1 MARYEHL
8 PVYKTAMTMAVYL
21 QETVRRFS
29 RYDKYSLGTDLRDL
43 SREILR
49 LIIRAN
55 SVTEKTVP
63 LARLVVTCDLLK
75 VTLVLA
81 KESRAFQ
88 NFNQFQHAAGLAD
101 ALCRQSQGW
110 LSAAKK
116 TAGTANRQ
124 PMGRRAR

>member
-1 MARYEHL
+1 
-8 PVYKTAMTMAVYL
+8 MTMAVYV

-29 RYDKYSLGTDLRDL
+29 RYDKYSIGTDLRDL
-43 SREILR
+43 SRDILR

-55 SVTEKTVP
+55 SAADKSDT
-63 LARLVVTCDLLK
+63 LAELVVTCDMLK

-81 KESRAFQ
+81 KECRAFQ
-88 NFNQFQHAAGLAD
+88 NFKQFQHAAGMAD

-110 LSAAKK
+110 FSAAKQ

-124 PMGRRAR
+124 KTAGRRAR